1 MGSALFGVVCLGA
14 LFLIFAG
21 IGVWLILRYQ
31 QNKQKAR
38 QSVNWPTTSGRV
50 IESRISEHE
59 SEDEDGHT
67 TSTYAPVVRFEY
79 QVEGVTYT
87 SDRMGVGSNIAIS
100 NRKKVEQRIAGYP
113 QGRLVRV
120 YYNPQNPAEAVL
132 ETRLTSKAELVTGII
147 LIVVGLS
154 ILCLG
159 VGGILLSSLSST
171 PGF

>member
-1 MGSALFGVVCLGA
+1 MGSMLFGVVCIGA
-14 LFLIFAG
+14 LFIIFAG

-31 QNKQKAR
+31 KNKQKAQ

-67 TSTYAPVVRFEY
+67 TSTYAPLVRFEY
-79 QVEGVTYT
+79 QVAGVTYT
-87 SDRMGVGSNIAIS
+87 SDRMGVGSKIAIS
-100 NRKKVEQRIAGYP
+100 NRKKVEQQIAAYP
-113 QGRLVRV
+113 EGKLIRV

-132 ETRLTSKAELVTGII
+132 ETRLTSKAELVAGII

-159 VGGILLSSLSST
+159 VGGILLSSLSNT
-171 PGF
+171 RGF

>member
-1 MGSALFGVVCLGA
+1 MGSMLFGVVCIGA
-14 LFLIFAG
+14 LFLIFAA

-31 QNKQKAR
+31 QNKQKAQ

-87 SDRMGVGSNIAIS
+87 SDRMGVGSKIAIS
-100 NRKKVEQRIAGYP
+100 NRKKVEQQIAGYP
-113 QGRLVRV
+113 EGKLVRV

-132 ETRLTSKAELVTGII
+132 ETRLTSKAELVAGII

-159 VGGILLSSLSST
+159 VGGILLSSLSNT
-171 PGF
+171 RGF